1 MKFGKTHILG
11 LSLAVMII
19 IFSYMFFYGT
29 MMFYFLLVIS
39 FIAVVFP
46 FVLSVFSIESKQK
59 EREEKFLEFI
69 RDLVENVRSGTPIV
83 KSIIN
88 LQNRDYGTLSP
99 HVSKLSNQLQLGISL
114 EKAFYNFAIE
124 TNSQVIKRSV
134 DLITEAQRAG
144 GNITSI
150 LESISKSVNQTE
162 ILKKERKATVSN
174 LVTQGYIIFMIF
186 IIIMLVL
193 EFRILPLVSE
203 LSSTEGLSVNTGNV
217 NPDQFSTPLF
227 VLIIVQSVFAGLVI
241 GKISE
246 GTIRRGIH
254 HSFILLVIT
263 LLITTGAKA
272 FFGKG

>member
-1 MKFGKTHILG
+1 MNFGKTHIMG
-11 LSLAVMII
+11 LSLGVLLIVFSF
-19 IFSYMFFYGT
+19 IFFHGT
-29 MMFYFLLVIS
+29 LMFYFLLVIS
-39 FIAVVFP
+39 FIALALP
-46 FVLSVFSIESKQK
+46 FILSIFSTESIQK

-83 KSIIN
+83 KSILN
-88 LQNRDYGTLSP
+88 LQNKDYGALGP
-99 HVSKLSNQLQLGISL
+99 HVRKLSNQLQLGISL
-114 EKAFYNFAIE
+114 EKSFYNFSLE
-124 TNSQVIKRSV
+124 TKSQVIERSV

-203 LSSTEGLSVNTGNV
+203 LSSTDGLSVNAGNV
-217 NPDQFSTPLF
+217 NPNQFSTPLF
-227 VLIIVQSVFAGLVI
+227 VLIIVQSIFAGLVI

-272 FFGKG
+272 FFSG